1 MTRYQEKRPRACPRP
16 GAAPIRRTSSVAMLG
31 SALNGDHDYKYKQP
45 LEDGRGA
52 GGGSAVKAAAVTR
65 HVHVFPGAAY
75 FLQACFL
82 CKRCLGPD
90 TDIYMYRGDAAFCSV
105 ECRHEQ
111 IVIDER
117 KEKCSAEVRKVK
129 ESSAPATRRQSSAA
143 NQSVQAGTVAAA

>member
-1 MTRYQEKRPRACPRP
+1 
-16 GAAPIRRTSSVAMLG
+16 MLG
-31 SALNGDHDYKYKQP
+31 SALNGDYDYKCKQL
-45 LEDGRGA
+45 LEDG
-52 GGGSAVKAAAVTR
+52 GGGGAFKAAAVTR
-65 HVHVFPGAAY
+65 HVHVFPGAAD
-75 FLQACFL
+75 FLQTCFL

-111 IVIDER
+111 IVIDEHT
-117 KEKCSAEVRKVK
+117 EKCSAEVRKMK

>member
-1 MTRYQEKRPRACPRP
+1 MTHYQGKRPRACPRP
-16 GAAPIRRTSSVAMLG
+16 GGAPIRRTSSVAMLG
-31 SALNGDHDYKYKQP
+31 SALNGDYDYKCKQL
-45 LEDGRGA
+45 LEDG
-52 GGGSAVKAAAVTR
+52 GGGGGGAFKAAAVTR
-65 HVHVFPGAAY
+65 HVHVFPGAAD
-75 FLQACFL
+75 FLQTCFL

-111 IVIDER
+111 IVIDEHI
-117 KEKCSAEVRKVK
+117 EKCSAEVRKVK